1 MNNLFRNI
9 LENKIEQQQQ
19 QQQQQLTLNR
29 YTPIGWSR
37 DASTAAC
44 SYRIPIYR
52 VCCYASAVRIGALR
66 RAECIQTV
74 SVEEQ
79 GIGVYSPVTSSRC
92 PCDTNS
98 TRTSGRAERRQGD

>member
-1 MNNLFRNI
+1 MNNLFRKI
-9 LENKIEQQQQ
+9 LENRIEQQQ

-37 DASTAAC
+37 VASTAAS

-52 VCCYASAVRIGALR
+52 ICCYASAANIAGNR
-66 RAECIQTV
+66 RAECTQTV

-98 TRTSGRAERRQGD
+98 TRTRGRAERSQGD

>member
-9 LENKIEQQQQ
+9 FENKIQQQ

-29 YTPIGWSR
+29 YINSIGWSR
-37 DASTAAC
+37 VACTAA
-44 SYRIPIYR
+44 SYYRIPIYR
-52 VCCYASAVRIGALR
+52 ICCYASTANIAVNR
-66 RAECIQTV
+66 RAECTQTV